1 MLQLDAAAEA
11 LVAEGGGHLVAFLFV
26 VLVVG
31 HAQAQ
36 AQAVEPGEG
45 VAQFA
50 AHVPAAAA
58 QVDHG
63 HAIVVLVVMVVPF
76 VVMAVVA
83 MATAMQVRAVR
94 VAVFDVVVVPRQAV
108 ARPLLRVRHAQ
119 EAARAHPGKA
129 HAAGAGA
136 VETALHTLAAFPAA
150 AHGVV
155 AIVAAHA
162 FDVQHQRA
170 LAHRHLG
177 GACLAARSG
186 IGAQLGAAF
195 HAFGGRGGGH
205 LVVQHVHHAA
215 HGTAALDQC
224 GRAAQHLDLAR

>member
-1 MLQLDAAAEA
+1 
-11 LVAEGGGHLVAFLFV
+11 
-26 VLVVG
+26 
-31 HAQAQ
+31 
-36 AQAVEPGEG
+36 
-45 VAQFA
+45 
-50 AHVPAAAA
+50 
-58 QVDHG
+58 
-63 HAIVVLVVMVVPF
+63 MVVPF

-186 IGAQLGAAF
+186 IGAELGAAF

-215 HGTAALDQC
+215 HGTAALDQR